1 MLALKVTLFTVSAS
15 TQFLVADV
23 WPTRLSVELNFSS
36 SFEGES
42 YGRFVSLI
50 GD

>member
-23 WPTRLSVELNFSS
+23 WPARLSVEVN
-36 SFEGES
+36 FEGES